1 MARPNCSR
9 NDPKSRRS
17 RVEIWRDGSTTT
29 RVAVLSMRC
38 AKPARPR
45 QEPAAKAILVTAVC
59 FRNRLLGILAT
70 RVFLLLRITAGAGA
84 LKCKTPSVVRV
95 HITNGAFFTT
105 QFLVPVLGGLA
116 ARLDAIRQTLVYM
129 GDLSQ
134 RNKLERGILV
144 ASEFASGAILA
155 AQAPG
160 TQKAAHRL
168 SKPFGGREPGD
179 RSMNA

>member
-1 MARPNCSR
+1 
-9 NDPKSRRS
+9 
-17 RVEIWRDGSTTT
+17 
-29 RVAVLSMRC
+29 
-38 AKPARPR
+38 
-45 QEPAAKAILVTAVC
+45 
-59 FRNRLLGILAT
+59 
-70 RVFLLLRITAGAGA
+70 
-84 LKCKTPSVVRV
+84 
-95 HITNGAFFTT
+95 
-105 QFLVPVLGGLA
+105 LVPVLGGLA

-155 AQAPG
+155 EQAPG